1 MKTDGKKIDALIFDL
16 GGVLIDLDLEK
27 CKKAFAE
34 RLSYNGIDMLLDA
47 FHQKGIYSDLE
58 EGLISAD
65 EFRSRILAAS
75 APGCTAGD
83 VDEAVFALLVGV
95 RPYKFAL
102 LTGLA
107 KSYDLY
113 LLSNTNPISMIKCY
127 RLFEEAGYPLDR
139 MFRKLFLS
147 YQMKMQKPS
156 ERVCQRN
163 GLEEV
168 ERSSIANR
176 HRYGN
181 MSFVVARWTSL
192 RPITVGR
199 SFRRF
204 LRPVGACHRRLH
216 ESWTASPPLHCGGN
230 EGVSK

>member
-1 MKTDGKKIDALIFDL
+1 MSLKNIAKMKTDGKKIDALIFDL

-27 CKKAFAE
+27 CKRAFAE

-65 EFRSRILAAS
+65 EFRSRILAGS
-75 APGCTAGD
+75 APGCTAED

-102 LTGLA
+102 LTELA

-127 RLFEEAGYPLDR
+127 RLFEEAGYPMDR

-156 ERVCQRN
+156 ERIFRTAVEETGCTPDRVLFIDDSAANVEGAEKAGLNAMLFNQKDN
-163 GLEEV
+163 LETALKMKLEEL
-168 ERSSIANR
+168 
-176 HRYGN
+176 GQ
-181 MSFVVARWTSL
+181 
-192 RPITVGR
+192 
-199 SFRRF
+199 
-204 LRPVGACHRRLH
+204 C
-216 ESWTASPPLHCGGN
+216 
-230 EGVSK
+230 

>member
-1 MKTDGKKIDALIFDL
+1 MSLKNIAKMKTDGKKIDALIFDL

-102 LTGLA
+102 LTELA

-156 ERVCQRN
+156 ERIFRTAVEETGYTPDRVLFIDDSAANVEGAEKAGLNAMLFNQEDN
-163 GLEEV
+163 LETALKMKLEEL
-168 ERSSIANR
+168 
-176 HRYGN
+176 GQ
-181 MSFVVARWTSL
+181 
-192 RPITVGR
+192 
-199 SFRRF
+199 
-204 LRPVGACHRRLH
+204 C
-216 ESWTASPPLHCGGN
+216 
-230 EGVSK
+230 

>member
-27 CKKAFAE
+27 CKRAFAE

-75 APGCTAGD
+75 APGCTAED

-102 LTGLA
+102 LTELA

-156 ERVCQRN
+156 ERIFRTAVEETGYTPDRVLFIDDSAANVEGAEKAGLNAMLFNQEDN
-163 GLEEV
+163 LETALKMKLEEL
-168 ERSSIANR
+168 
-176 HRYGN
+176 GQ
-181 MSFVVARWTSL
+181 
-192 RPITVGR
+192 
-199 SFRRF
+199 
-204 LRPVGACHRRLH
+204 C
-216 ESWTASPPLHCGGN
+216 
-230 EGVSK
+230 

>member
-102 LTGLA
+102 LTELA

-156 ERVCQRN
+156 ERIFRTAVEETGYTPDRVLFIDDSAANVEGAEKAGLNAMLFNQEDN
-163 GLEEV
+163 LETALKMKLEEL
-168 ERSSIANR
+168 
-176 HRYGN
+176 GQ
-181 MSFVVARWTSL
+181 
-192 RPITVGR
+192 
-199 SFRRF
+199 
-204 LRPVGACHRRLH
+204 C
-216 ESWTASPPLHCGGN
+216 
-230 EGVSK
+230 